1 MDILAVWDRLNA
13 VYLSCGYEPM
23 WCGCMGATYNRSC
36 SAGIP
41 TVLLHQV
48 WVELHTLPTHSV
60 VLVHIQYPSLGF
72 SKASPCPQVLARDHC
87 VSAGIPVFTLVL
99 TSPQSPNFAPH
110 RNLHAIFLP
119 VVTIAA
125 VYILTMAKI
134 RRRLSRSCGAR
145 SLFLIGQW
153 SSHHL
158 LLELY
163 HYWLP
168 GTRCEICSNIGCQI
182 SGSQT

>member
-60 VLVHIQYPSLGF
+60 VLVHIQCPSLGF

-87 VSAGIPVFTLVL
+87 VSAGIPVFPLVL
-99 TSPQSPNFAPH
+99 TSPQSPNFAPQKLARHLPASGDHSSSLHPHHGQDSSEVVSVVWCPFLVPH
-110 RNLHAIFLP
+110 RSVKLTPFTAWTLP
-119 VVTIAA
+119 
-125 VYILTMAKI
+125 
-134 RRRLSRSCGAR
+134 
-145 SLFLIGQW
+145 
-153 SSHHL
+153 L
-158 LLELY
+158 LVA
-163 HYWLP
+163 W
-168 GTRCEICSNIGCQI
+168 N
-182 SGSQT
+182 